1 MDINQLTKLYKVRQ
15 LNQMDGLSILEL
27 QKSNPLYFDYCP
39 PEPNIQNILNDMT
52 SLPPGKDI
60 EDLYYVGF
68 FEEENLVAILHF
80 IISFP
85 DKDTIYI
92 GLFMVDRNY
101 SGRGVGSKIIN
112 DALVCFRREGFLK
125 ARLGYMKGNPQAEAF
140 WEKCGFV
147 DNFIETENEQGKVI
161 ILEKNLN

>member
-1 MDINQLTKLYKVRQ
+1 MDINQLTKLYKVRK

-80 IISFP
+80 IIS
-85 DKDTIYI
+85 
-92 GLFMVDRNY
+92 LDRK
-101 SGRGVGSKIIN
+101 SV
-112 DALVCFRREGFLK
+112 V
-125 ARLGYMKGNPQAEAF
+125 
-140 WEKCGFV
+140 
-147 DNFIETENEQGKVI
+147 
-161 ILEKNLN
+161 